1 MGEVVGWFWLVWDS
15 RWAERTWCC
24 EAFVYFFFILVPFEV
39 FLLFLCFLFLD
50 SNK

>member
-24 EAFVYFFFILVPFEV
+24 EAFVYFFLFW
-39 FLLFLCFLFLD
+39 FLLKSFYYFSVFCF
-50 SNK
+50 

>member
-24 EAFVYFFFILVPFEV
+24 EAFVFFFILVPF
-39 FLLFLCFLFLD
+39 LSLFIISLIFCF
-50 SNK
+50 